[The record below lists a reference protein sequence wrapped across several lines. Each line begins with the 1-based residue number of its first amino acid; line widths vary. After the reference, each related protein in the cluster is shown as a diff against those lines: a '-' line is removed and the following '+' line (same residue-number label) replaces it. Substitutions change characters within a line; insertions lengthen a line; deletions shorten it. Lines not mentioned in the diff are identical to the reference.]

1 MCQLIQPSL
10 LQVDLTGPS
19 EDSQV
24 RSVWHSTCSVIFVN
38 WRALVA
44 SPLPL
49 VWHWWRLRVFQLG
62 LVEFPSLPSRLDNL
76 WRRRPLLF
84 EQIWSPSQ
92 PTSCSSFPHCVN
104 FAAAFHR
111 WPVHPN
117 LTQNKAPQFSLEQK
131 AQILISF
138 GRFELLKVRN
148 RVFVGTTTP
157 FLIVTRQDSTTL
169 WSFRLSFISSS
180 FMANNFRHRT
190 NAQEKA
196 SCGSWP
202 APVNP

>member
-1 MCQLIQPSL
+1 MKVTRFSTRTRWLSFSSIQTGQSL
-10 LQVDLTGPS
+10 AEKAWG
-19 EDSQV
+19 
-24 RSVWHSTCSVIFVN
+24 
-38 WRALVA
+38 
-44 SPLPL
+44 
-49 VWHWWRLRVFQLG
+49 
-62 LVEFPSLPSRLDNL
+62 
-76 WRRRPLLF
+76 PLLF

-92 PTSCSSFPHCVN
+92 PTSSSSFPHCVN

-117 LTQNKAPQFSLEQK
+117 LTQNKAPQFGLEQK

-138 GRFELLKVRN
+138 GSSGLLKVRN
-148 RVFVGTTTP
+148 SVSVGTTTP
-157 FLIVTRQDSTTL
+157 FLIVTRQDSTTP

-180 FMANNFRHRT
+180 FVVNNFRHRT

-202 APVNP
+202 APAYL